1 MTTPKLR
8 DDMGQFFTDHRK
20 WQVLLH
26 TNNSKL
32 SSGCVTVC
40 VDFTKDS
47 KPLLLVTCD
56 ELGTIDYEFKELG
69 QAMVENSEIRKML
82 HTVETHLASKR
93 EKKYEL
99 TDGENVF
106 MQWLL
111 SR

>member
-8 DDMGQFFTDHRK
+8 DDMGQFFTAQRK

-26 TNNSKL
+26 TNKSKL
-32 SSGCVTVC
+32 STGCVTMS
-40 VDFTKDS
+40 VDFTQEN

-82 HTVETHLASKR
+82 HTVETHLANKR

-106 MQWLL
+106 MNWLL